1 MLILIGGLII
11 AYFIYI
17 LLRTKNDKSFTDPVI
32 AHAALREIV
41 ERAMKEAQKLPELNT
56 SMNATHLR
64 EGCIIADH
72 SYEDLLATA
81 ILNKVVDKFQ
91 SVDSNSNILCDT
103 FSTAKHIMKKSEHN
117 HKEDVENYISDHIE
131 YKDDCN
137 EINNANNCESTSFMM
152 EKRIEKVTMI
162 TSDNEELSDDNEHN
176 YSEFQYTQRVP
187 FLEFGTDIIDVI
199 SGKDIQKLPSSLSS
213 SSLDFSDLN
222 LNKHSSIKKRRHLS
236 HDSHM
241 VELVSPLESWED
253 NWLFQK
259 KRISWSQPDAIV
271 MLIPNSNTCY
281 KPLIGDRNAEDT
293 SDLSECSSTKSD
305 EESEKELIEA
315 INNVVSSMP
324 NYKEGNNQ
332 EYSIVMQSEKDDIC
346 NETKLNIEKNAAIC
360 KNFNKTNNKKYLE
373 IFEKKKIK
381 NDYNIKEEQSGSSS
395 FITLTKGIN
404 KMTREIKED
413 DYGQWII
420 ATAMRNSMQEDI
432 TVGFKKSDKENDK
445 EKKDT
450 FSYENEEQRDSEY
463 TEHYDTV
470 IQKRL
475 DDLTKIEICTGKSK
489 TVKKITD
496 ITNKQFRE
504 SDNFQKMFEKSKSEY
519 SKDKPPL
526 PYGVNN
532 NKDVDVKNENNRLS
546 APPRPG
552 TIAEREHKKWENAP
566 PIENNPYSE
575 ENIRKRCLERQYS
588 KNLDIPKAHYELKK
602 LSEANLETNLA
613 VDRPDIKRFGR
624 DYYIN
629 QSKTSSGERHGW
641 NRSAI
646 SNRVNTS
653 LSQQLNY
660 IGDMQ

>member
-1 MLILIGGLII
+1 
-11 AYFIYI
+11 
-17 LLRTKNDKSFTDPVI
+17 
-32 AHAALREIV
+32 
-41 ERAMKEAQKLPELNT
+41 
-56 SMNATHLR
+56 
-64 EGCIIADH
+64 
-72 SYEDLLATA
+72 
-81 ILNKVVDKFQ
+81 
-91 SVDSNSNILCDT
+91 
-103 FSTAKHIMKKSEHN
+103 
-117 HKEDVENYISDHIE
+117 
-131 YKDDCN
+131 
-137 EINNANNCESTSFMM
+137 
-152 EKRIEKVTMI
+152 
-162 TSDNEELSDDNEHN
+162 
-176 YSEFQYTQRVP
+176 
-187 FLEFGTDIIDVI
+187 
-199 SGKDIQKLPSSLSS
+199 
-213 SSLDFSDLN
+213 
-222 LNKHSSIKKRRHLS
+222 
-236 HDSHM
+236 M

-432 TVGFKKSDKENDK
+432 TVRFKKSDKENDK

-504 SDNFQKMFEKSKSEY
+504 LDNSQKMFEKSK
-519 SKDKPPL
+519 
-526 PYGVNN
+526 
-532 NKDVDVKNENNRLS
+532 R
-546 APPRPG
+546 
-552 TIAEREHKKWENAP
+552 
-566 PIENNPYSE
+566 
-575 ENIRKRCLERQYS
+575 
-588 KNLDIPKAHYELKK
+588 
-602 LSEANLETNLA
+602 
-613 VDRPDIKRFGR
+613 
-624 DYYIN
+624 
-629 QSKTSSGERHGW
+629 
-641 NRSAI
+641 
-646 SNRVNTS
+646 
-653 LSQQLNY
+653 
-660 IGDMQ
+660 